1 MIEMTEREQ
10 LVEQINDLQTQ
21 LAFQEDTIA
30 ALNQMVAKQQAD
42 ILELQSQ
49 MALIITEF
57 QRVVSQMDVTAN
69 SSVQERPPHY

>member
-1 MIEMTEREQ
+1 MMEMTEREQ

-57 QRVVSQMDVTAN
+57 QRVVSQMDMTTN

>member
-1 MIEMTEREQ
+1 MMEMTEREQ

-49 MALIITEF
+49 IALIIAEF
-57 QRVVSQMDVTAN
+57 QRVVSQVDAPSGNVI
-69 SSVQERPPHY
+69 QERPPHY